1 MCGIVALYH
10 KDGSPVDRQVLV
22 RMRDTLTHRGPDDAG
37 LYVDGR
43 VGLAHRRLSIIDLS
57 PTGAQPMFDESGT
70 ISVVF
75 NGEIYNYAALR
86 QEFSARGYRFRTKS
100 DTETILAGYVLHGE
114 SFVTKLNGIFAFA
127 LWDAPRR
134 KMFLVRDRMG
144 VKPLYVWCDDRLV
157 AAASEMKAL
166 LQHPGVGRSVDEEL
180 IPEYLAF
187 RQLAGHKTLIRG
199 IRQLPPGQML
209 IIDAAAERSSSYW
222 SIPPCSSRNE
232 DDNHVDRVDAL
243 LAEATRMQLVADVP
257 VGTYNSGGID
267 SSLITGYAAAT
278 ATHRLNTFS
287 VGFDDRRFDE
297 RPYAQMVAD
306 QYRTNHR
313 ALVVRSRDYADE
325 LPRVIWHHDE
335 PLSHPHTVHLYL
347 LSRFAR
353 QFVTVVLTGEG
364 SDELFAGYPRYRSGA
379 MLQRL
384 GAAGRLVGAGVARV
398 IPSRPRS
405 RWDKTKHAL
414 VQGPLRNVIEAS
426 RWVNDEELAQVLTVR
441 QSPIRPERVP
451 LQPLNGDLVARML
464 EQDQRNYLQALLMR
478 LDKTTMAASLEARVP
493 FLDHRLVEL
502 AASIPTSYKLRGL
515 QTKYV
520 IKRLAARRLPHR
532 VVYRRK
538 MGFPVP
544 LGDWLRDCTGLGR
557 YLDNLLEPRA
567 IHRGYLAKT
576 GVRETIDAHRRGFR
590 DHREI
595 LWGLINLELWHR
607 EFLENGGRTR

>member
-10 KDGSPVDRQVLV
+10 RDGSPVDREVLV

-37 LYVDGR
+37 LHVDGG

-57 PTGAQPMFDESGT
+57 TSAGQPMYDETGT
-70 ISVVF
+70 VSIVF
-75 NGEIYNYAALR
+75 NGEIYNYAELR
-86 QEFSARGYRFRTKS
+86 QEFSSRGYRFRTRS
-100 DTETILAGYVLHGE
+100 DTETILAGYALHGE
-114 SFVTKLNGIFAFA
+114 SSVTKLNGIFAFA
-127 LWDAPRR
+127 LWDSRR
-134 KMFLVRDRMG
+134 RRMYLVRDRMG
-144 VKPLYVWCDDRLV
+144 VKPLYVWCDHRLI

-166 LQHPGVGRSVDEEL
+166 LQHPGVGRTVDEEL

-199 IRQLPPGQML
+199 IRQVPPGEML
-209 IIDAAAERSSSYW
+209 IIDDAAERPAIYW
-222 SIPPCSSRNE
+222 SMPPCISGNGE
-232 DDNHVDRVDAL
+232 GNHIDRVDAL
-243 LAEATRMQLVADVP
+243 LGEATRMQMVADVP

-278 ATHRLNTFS
+278 ATDRLNTFS
-287 VGFDDRRFDE
+287 IGFDDPRFDE
-297 RPYAQMVAD
+297 RPYSQLVAD
-306 QYRTNHR
+306 KYRTNHR
-313 ALVVRSRDYADE
+313 TLVIRNKEYANE

-347 LSRFAR
+347 LSRLAR

-379 MLQRL
+379 LLQRL
-384 GAAGRLVGAGVARV
+384 GATGRVVARGLARM

-405 RWDKTKHAL
+405 RWDKTKRAL
-414 VQGPLRNVIEAS
+414 AQGSLRNVIEAS
-426 RWVNDEELAQVLTVR
+426 RWVNDEELAQVLTLS

-451 LQPLNGDLVARML
+451 SQPLNGDLVARML

-493 FLDHRLVEL
+493 FLDHRLVEV
-502 AASIPTSYKLRGL
+502 AATIPTSYKLRGL

-520 IKRLAARRLPHR
+520 IKQLAARRLPHR

-544 LGDWLRDCTGLGR
+544 LGDWLRDPAGLGR
-557 YLDNLLEPRA
+557 YLDTLLEPRA
-567 IHRGYLAKT
+567 LQREYVAKT
-576 GVRETIDAHRRGFR
+576 AVRSTIEEHRQGLR

-607 EFLENGGRTR
+607 ELLENGSRTP